1 MVFVFARNKINEKW
15 NTSGLSSQQS
25 FPKFM
30 KLQGKTR
37 VLFYMLL
44 VKLKC
49 LNGKEKLRLINTIG
63 ISCKVSECWKV
74 YSNCLLPL
82 ERRRVPYWNQGA
94 IVQTNESKNF
104 SVFTNRGKVDV
115 ASIKRVYYQVFY
127 SSRVDENHHTW
138 YFVARQWL
146 DCWQWE

>member
-1 MVFVFARNKINEKW
+1 MLYPKDADIIVLMVFVFARNKINEKW

-25 FPKFM
+25 FPEFM

-63 ISCKVSECWKV
+63 ISCKVSGC
-74 YSNCLLPL
+74 
-82 ERRRVPYWNQGA
+82 
-94 IVQTNESKNF
+94 
-104 SVFTNRGKVDV
+104 
-115 ASIKRVYYQVFY
+115 
-127 SSRVDENHHTW
+127 
-138 YFVARQWL
+138 
-146 DCWQWE
+146 